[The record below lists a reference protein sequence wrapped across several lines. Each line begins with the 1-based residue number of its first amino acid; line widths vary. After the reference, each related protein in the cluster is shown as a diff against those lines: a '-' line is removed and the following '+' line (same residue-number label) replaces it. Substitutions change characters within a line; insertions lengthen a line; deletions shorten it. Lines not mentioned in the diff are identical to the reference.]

1 MEPNMI
7 RDDNPQPFNVLM
19 LGATGSGKSSIV
31 KYLMT
36 EEQREKHCPRVLDKD
51 NIKKNKGGGTT
62 ESIRA
67 YYGKTLGN
75 KKLKIYDTR
84 GLGDAKSSVG
94 ELLAELEDILYDVK
108 FHAVVCVVD
117 VPGKMN
123 RGSDNAM
130 MEILLKDGLMN
141 DTLEN
146 SWGQIVLVG
155 SMVDVIRTELKD
167 ITIQLWKDGTYNSF
181 FENANCEGLYCFT
194 EATEV
199 DPNYKATVD
208 TRELE
213 AILAKMPTDE
223 LNIGPLSDAVLE
235 EIIQKQITPDPE
247 RLNQILCEVKK
258 LREENK
264 AFRNKYNFDNSDGKK
279 AIQCEIKSLEADR
292 EKLQKA
298 NSLSNDETKQLTLI
312 TTKLDYLST
321 KNNVGILHK
330 KIVLVNDLKN
340 WIVTKGIKK
349 PGRGL
354 SVPEKKH
361 NLIWLLYQQ
370 AKKDNDYSLKGI
382 TRSGKQQQGGSK
394 RKSSAS
400 QSPKAKRG
408 PGRPRKDGP

>member
-1 MEPNMI
+1 MERSMI
-7 RDDNPQPFNVLM
+7 RDDGPQPFNVLM

-36 EEQREKHCPRVLDKD
+36 EEQRKENCPIVLDLE
-51 NIKKNKGGGTT
+51 NMEKNEGAGTT
-62 ESIRA
+62 EHIEA
-67 YYGKTLGN
+67 WHGKTLGN
-75 KKLKIYDTR
+75 KELKIYDTR

-130 MEILLKDGLMN
+130 MDILLKDGLMN

-155 SMVDVIRTELKD
+155 SMVDEISTGLREVKKK
-167 ITIQLWKDGTYNSF
+167 LWKDGTYKKF
-181 FENANCEGLYCFT
+181 FEKANCEGLYCWT

-199 DPNYKATVD
+199 DSTTAKATVD
-208 TRELE
+208 TRPLE
-213 AILAKMPTDE
+213 DILAKMPTDE
-223 LNIGPLSDAVLE
+223 IKYSPLSDAVLE
-235 EIIQKQITPDPE
+235 KIIKKQISADDE
-247 RLNQILCEVKK
+247 KVRRIICEVKK
-258 LREENK
+258 LRKENE

-312 TTKLDYLST
+312 TTQLDYLSS
-321 KNNVGILHK
+321 KNDVGILHK

-340 WIVTKGIKK
+340 WIVQKGIKK

-370 AKKDNDYSLKGI
+370 AKKDNDYSLEGI
-382 TRSGKQQQGGSK
+382 TRSGKQGGKK

-408 PGRPRKDGP
+408 RGRPRKDGP

>member
-1 MEPNMI
+1 MERSMI
-7 RDDNPQPFNVLM
+7 RDDGPQPFNVLM

-36 EEQREKHCPRVLDKD
+36 EEQRKENCPIVLDLE
-51 NIKKNKGGGTT
+51 NMEKNEGAGTT
-62 ESIRA
+62 EHIEA
-67 YYGKTLGN
+67 WHGKTLGN
-75 KKLKIYDTR
+75 KELKIYDTR
-84 GLGDAKSSVG
+84 GLGDARSNMD
-94 ELLAELEDILYDVK
+94 EFLAELDDILCDNK

-130 MEILLKDGLMN
+130 MDILLKDGLMN

-155 SMVDVIRTELKD
+155 SMADEINPIERREMKKRM
-167 ITIQLWKDGTYNSF
+167 WMSCTYKKF
-181 FENANCEGLYCFT
+181 FEKANCEGLYCFT

-199 DPNYKATVD
+199 DSTTAKATVD
-208 TRELE
+208 TRPLE
-213 AILAKMPTDE
+213 EILAKMPTDE
-223 LNIGPLSDAVLE
+223 IKYSPLSDAVLE
-235 EIIQKQITPDPE
+235 KIIKKQISADDE
-247 RLNQILCEVKK
+247 KVRRIICEVKK
-258 LREENK
+258 LRKENE

-279 AIQCEIKSLEADR
+279 AIDQEIKFLVAERD
-292 EKLQKA
+292 KLQKA

-312 TTKLDYLST
+312 TTQLDYLSS
-321 KNNVGILHK
+321 KNDVGILHK

-370 AKKDNDYSLKGI
+370 AKKDNDYSLEGI
-382 TRSGKQQQGGSK
+382 TRSGKQGGKK

-400 QSPKAKRG
+400 PSPKAKRG
-408 PGRPRKDGP
+408 RGRPRKDGP